1 MMTGRQGETMKRR
14 LEESNVDLVIVGGGV
29 TGAGVFR
36 EAVRN
41 GLRCLLVDQ
50 KDYAWGTSS
59 RSSKLIHGGLRYL
72 KEAQFKLTL
81 ESVKERERLLS
92 EAEGLVTPVD
102 FIMPLYDA
110 SGPGRAA
117 MAAGLTVYD
126 ILAKKFR
133 HRYLSNRRVMDRVPG
148 INTEGL
154 KGGYLF
160 MDAQVDDARLVLRLI
175 GEGVRQGGVAMN
187 YTRADSILRDADG
200 QVCGVVLTDAMDGRK
215 FEVAAPAVINAT
227 GVWAEALHPSP
238 DAHTHL
244 RPLRGS
250 HLVFSRETL
259 PVDQAI
265 SFFHPVDKR
274 PLFVIPWEG
283 VVLLGTTDLD
293 HGGDVNLEPFISDA
307 EAEYLLAALKGVLPH
322 AEVTRDDALTSFA
335 GVRPVLSEGKKDA
348 SQESR
353 EHAVWVDRGLVTVT
367 GGKLTTFR
375 KLAWDTLRAA
385 EPFIRAE
392 PLSGEGDA
400 VFSERWGTIPKGV
413 ESALFKRLWSRYG
426 KGTLTLLRDAGPKG
440 LEEIPGSPYIWAELA
455 YAAEHEGVCHLE
467 DLLLRRVRIGL
478 LLKNGGLDLMESI
491 REMVQK
497 PLQWDDNRWDEE
509 AMNYERLW
517 RASYSPHP
525 VALTCD

>member
-1 MMTGRQGETMKRR
+1 MERQQ
-14 LEESNVDLVIVGGGV
+14 EESKVDLIIVGGGV

-41 GLRCLLVDQ
+41 GLRCLLVEQ
-50 KDYAWGTSS
+50 KDFAWGTSS

-81 ESVKERERLLS
+81 ESVKERERLLAD
-92 EAEGLVTPVD
+92 AEGLVSPID
-102 FIMPLYDA
+102 FLMPLYES

-126 ILAKKFR
+126 IIAGKFR
-133 HRYLSNRRVMDRVPG
+133 HRYLRSGRVKELVPG
-148 INTEGL
+148 INTGKL

-175 GEGVRQGGVAMN
+175 GEGTRQGGRALN
-187 YTRADSILRDADG
+187 YTEARSVLRDEKGA
-200 QVCGVVLTDAMDGRK
+200 VCGVSLKDVATGDTW
-215 FEVAAPAVINAT
+215 EVSAPAVINAT
-227 GVWAEALHPSP
+227 GVWAESLHPSP
-238 DAHTHL
+238 EAHLHL

-259 PVDQAI
+259 PVEHAI

-274 PLFVIPWEG
+274 PLFIIPWEG

-293 HGGDVNLEPFISDA
+293 HEGDVNLEPAISDD
-307 EAEYLLAALKGVLPH
+307 EAEYLLAALKRVIPH

-335 GVRPVLSEGKKDA
+335 GVRPVLSEGRKEA
-348 SQESR
+348 SRESR

-375 KLAWDTLRAA
+375 KLAWDTLKAA
-385 EPFIRAE
+385 QPFIRE
-392 PLSGEGDA
+392 DPLTGEGDA
-400 VFSERWGTIPKGV
+400 VFSERRGTTPEGLKTEV
-413 ESALFKRLWSRYG
+413 YKRLWSRYG
-426 KGTLTLLRDAGPKG
+426 KGTLALLALSVPRG
-440 LEEIPGSPYIWAELA
+440 LEPIAESPYVWAELA
-455 YAAEHEGVCHLE
+455 YAAEHESVSHLD

-478 LLKNGGLDLMESI
+478 VLKNGGLDQMPAI
-491 REMVQK
+491 REVVQN
-497 PLQWDDNRWDEE
+497 PLNWDDERWEREVE
-509 AMNYERLW
+509 AYDSLW
-517 RASYSPHP
+517 KRCYSPRP
-525 VALTCD
+525 VKD

>member
-1 MMTGRQGETMKRR
+1 MEGETMERK
-14 LEESNVDLVIVGGGV
+14 LEESTFDLVIVGGGV

-50 KDYAWGTSS
+50 KDFAWGTSS

-81 ESVKERERLLS
+81 ESVKERERLLT
-92 EAEGLVTPVD
+92 EAEYLVSPVD

-126 ILAKKFR
+126 IIAKKFR
-133 HRYLSNRRVMDRVPG
+133 HRYLRNRRLNELVPG
-148 INTEGL
+148 INTDGL
-154 KGGYLF
+154 KGGYQF

-175 GEGVRQGGVAMN
+175 GEGVREGGVALN
-187 YTRADSILRDADG
+187 YTKAGSILRDAKG
-200 QVCGVVLTDAMDGRK
+200 QVCGAALTDAATGRS
-215 FEVAAPAVINAT
+215 FEVSAPAVVNAT
-227 GVWAEALHPSP
+227 GVWAETLHPSP
-238 DAHTHL
+238 EAHLHL

-250 HLVFSRETL
+250 HLVFSREKL

-265 SFFHPVDKR
+265 SFFHPEDKR
-274 PLFVIPWEG
+274 PLFIIPWEG
-283 VVLLGTTDLD
+283 VILLGTTDLD
-293 HGGDVNLEPFISDA
+293 HDGDVNLEPAISDA
-307 EAEYLLAALKGVLPH
+307 EVDYLLEALKRVIPDTD
-322 AEVTRDDALTSFA
+322 VTRDDALTSFA

-375 KLAWDTLRAA
+375 KLAWDTLKEAQ
-385 EPFIRAE
+385 PFIREE
-392 PLSGEGDA
+392 PLTGEADA
-400 VFSERWGTIPKGV
+400 VFSERRGTTPEGV
-413 ESALFKRLWSRYG
+413 DHDLYKRLWSRYG
-426 KGTLTLLRDAGPKG
+426 KGTLKLLKSAGAKG
-440 LEEIPGSPYIWAELA
+440 LETIPGSHYVWAELA
-455 YAAEHEGVCHLE
+455 YAAEYEDVCHLE

-478 LLKNGGLDLMESI
+478 ILKNGGLDQMETI
-491 REMVQK
+491 REYVQK
-497 PLQWDDNRWDEE
+497 PLTWDDSRWEQEVKEYDE
-509 AMNYERLW
+509 LW
-517 RASYSPHP
+517 RGFYSPRP
-525 VALTCD
+525 LKMTKN

>member
-1 MMTGRQGETMKRR
+1 MGRCFEK
-14 LEESNVDLVIVGGGV
+14 SAVDLVIVGGGV

-50 KDYAWGTSS
+50 KDFAWGTSS

-81 ESVKERERLLS
+81 ESVKERERLLT
-92 EAEGLVTPVD
+92 EAEGLVSPID
-102 FIMPLYDA
+102 FIMPLYDGA
-110 SGPGRAA
+110 GPGRAA

-133 HRYLSNRRVMDRVPG
+133 HRYLRSHRVKELIPG
-148 INTEGL
+148 INTETL

-175 GEGVRQGGVAMN
+175 GEGVRQGGRALN
-187 YTRADSILRDADG
+187 YTYARSILRDAEG
-200 QVCGVVLTDAMDGRK
+200 RVTGVSLMDQATGAE
-215 FEVAAPAVINAT
+215 FEVSAPAVVNAT

-238 DAHTHL
+238 EAHLHL

-250 HLVFSRETL
+250 HLVFSREKL

-265 SFFHPVDKR
+265 SFFHPTDKR
-274 PLFVIPWEG
+274 PLFIIPWEG

-293 HGGDVNLEPFISDA
+293 HEGDVNLEPAITDA
-307 EAEYLLAALKGVLPH
+307 EVEYLLGALKGVIPH
-322 AEVTRDDALTSFA
+322 AGLTREDALTSFA
-335 GVRPVLSEGKKDA
+335 GVRPVLSEGGKSA

-375 KLAWDTLRAA
+375 KLAWDTLNAA
-385 EPFIRAE
+385 QPFIRE
-392 PLSGEGDA
+392 DPLTGEGDA
-400 VFSERWGTIPKGV
+400 VFSERRGTTPEGV
-413 ESALFKRLWSRYG
+413 GHELYKRLWSRYG
-426 KGTLTLLRDAGPKG
+426 KGTLALLQGAGPQG
-440 LEEIPGSPYIWAELA
+440 LELISGTPYVWAELA

-478 LLKNGGLDLMESI
+478 ILKNGGLDQMASI
-491 REMVQK
+491 RAVVENY
-497 PLQWDDNRWDEE
+497 LNWDDERWEKEVAD
-509 AMNYERLW
+509 YRRLW
-517 RASYSPHP
+517 QGCYNPCP
-525 VALTCD
+525 PENK

>member
-1 MMTGRQGETMKRR
+1 MNRE
-14 LEESNVDLVIVGGGV
+14 LEERTVDLVIIGGGV

-50 KDYAWGTSS
+50 ADFAWGTSS

-81 ESVKERERLLS
+81 ESVKERERLLT
-92 EAEGLVTPVD
+92 EAEYLVSPVD

-126 ILAKKFR
+126 IIAKKFR
-133 HRYLSNRRVMDRVPG
+133 HRYLRNNRLDALVPG

-175 GEGVRQGGVAMN
+175 GEGVRGGGVARN
-187 YTRADSILRDADG
+187 YIKASAILRDEAG
-200 QVCGVVLTDAMDGRK
+200 QVRGVALTDGITGESV
-215 FEVAAPAVINAT
+215 EVNAPAVVNAT
-227 GVWAEALHPSP
+227 GVWAENLHPSP
-238 DAHTHL
+238 EADVHL

-250 HLVFSRETL
+250 HLVFSREKL
-259 PVDQAI
+259 PVDHAI
-265 SFFHPVDKR
+265 SFFHPEDKR

-293 HGGDVNLEPFISDA
+293 HDGDINLEPSISDEEVA
-307 EAEYLLAALKGVLPH
+307 YLIGALKRVIPH
-322 AEVTRDDALTSFA
+322 AAVTREDAISSFA
-335 GVRPVLSEGKKDA
+335 GVRPVLSRGKKDA

-375 KLAWDTLRAA
+375 KLAWDTLNTAQ
-385 EPFIRAE
+385 PFIREE
-392 PLSGEGDA
+392 PLTGEGDA
-400 VFSERWGTIPKGV
+400 VFSDRRGTTPNGV
-413 ESALFKRLWSRYG
+413 DSELYKRLWSRYG
-426 KGTLTLLRDAGPKG
+426 RGTVALLKSCGPKG
-440 LEEIPGSPYIWAELA
+440 LELIPGTCYVWAELG
-455 YAAEHEGVCHLE
+455 YAASHEAVCHLD
-467 DLLLRRVRIGL
+467 DLLLRRLRIGL
-478 LLKNGGLDLMESI
+478 VMTRGGMDLMAEI
-491 REMVQK
+491 RQEVQG
-497 PLQWDDNRWDEE
+497 PLGWDDERWDDE
-509 AMNYERLW
+509 ARAYETLW
-517 RASYSPHP
+517 NRCYNACPAPIS
-525 VALTCD
+525 